1 MIAKFIQ
8 KPAGSNRGQAPNL
21 IYYILGATKDCAQ
34 TEKDHEH
41 SGDKE
46 KVHFIGCSENICVVN
61 PQFKL
66 LKDKVVKL
74 DTNETELEEIIA
86 AFNES
91 ESRNER
97 ANFPL
102 EHIVLALQPGE
113 TLTVVQWHEAVKI
126 YIEEMGY
133 DNCTWMSAMH
143 QDTDQEHAHIALC
156 NISNEPPHNSI
167 NPSNKYRLSALARNK
182 IEEKFGLNHTANPF
196 SDKIQIKNPKLAKNQ
211 IRNEIRV
218 AIDGIMDANPTISVP
233 DFQRKM
239 WEKGFGTFA
248 NLKSNESEIQGMSF
262 SYNNIKIKAGSL
274 GLGYKTKDLFHRGLE
289 FIPHRDLHQVK
300 QLNELETERFKQF
313 EAMAIEAERFI
324 KMSTSDLYTDT
335 NKVTNISALSQE
347 EQEIMQIMKKFA
359 HDYYVVSLLSQEDIE
374 ATFERKETFL
384 LDVIKDSVNSS
395 NNKNTILG
403 AIGID
408 PKFFKSY
415 GDYLKKLD
423 QIEADRLQRENDKA
437 HQRSLAKIQKMVMS
451 LIMHLYSPKKA
462 KKHMLPKIGY
472 DMGGLNTRIDHSP
485 LLILNKREMATMLLQ
500 NKTLRIRKDIE
511 HKREYYVK
519 LNDYDKPIFCE
530 RPKNTGKNKFYS
542 HENDMFMSSTV

>member
-8 KPAGSNRGQAPNL
+8 KPAGSNRDQAPNL
-21 IYYILGATKDCAQ
+21 IYYIMGATKDCAQ

-41 SGDKE
+41 SGE

-66 LKDKVVKL
+66 LKNTVVKL
-74 DTNETELEEIIA
+74 DANETDLEEIIA

-102 EHIVLALQPGE
+102 EHIVLALQSGE
-113 TLTVVQWHEAVKI
+113 TLTVDQWHEAVKI
-126 YIEEMGY
+126 YIDEMGY
-133 DNCTWMSAMH
+133 GNCTWMSAMH

-156 NISNEPPHNSI
+156 NISNKPPHNSI

-196 SDKIQIKNPKLAKNQ
+196 TDKIQIKNKKLEKNQ
-211 IRNEIRV
+211 VRNEIRV
-218 AIDGIMDANPTISVP
+218 AIDEIMDANPTISVP

-248 NLKSNESEIQGMSF
+248 NLKSNETEIQGMSF
-262 SYNNIKIKAGSL
+262 SYNNIKTKAGSL
-274 GLGYKTKDLFHRGLE
+274 GLGYKTKNLFQRGLE
-289 FIPHRDLHQVK
+289 FVSHRDLHQVK

-313 EAMAIEAERFI
+313 ETMASEAERFI
-324 KMSTSDLYTDT
+324 NMSVKDLYKDK
-335 NKVTNISALSQE
+335 NRVTNICALSAE
-347 EQEIMQIMKKFA
+347 EQEIRQIMKKFA

-374 ATFERKETFL
+374 ATFEHKETL
-384 LDVIKDSVNSS
+384 VLDVIKDAVNSS
-395 NNKNTILG
+395 NKNTIIG
-403 AIGID
+403 GIGID

-423 QIEADRLQRENDKA
+423 EMEADRLQRENDKA
-437 HQRSLAKIQKMVMS
+437 HQRSLDKLMKIVMS
-451 LIMHLYSPKKA
+451 LITFMYSPKKA
-462 KKHMLPKIGY
+462 KKHMLPKRGY
-472 DMGGLNTRIDHSP
+472 DMGSLNTRIDHSP

-500 NKTLRIRKDIE
+500 NKTLKIRKDIE

-519 LNDYDKPIFCE
+519 LSNYDKPIFCE

-542 HENDMFMSSTV
+542 HENDIVMSSTV

>member
-21 IYYILGATKDCAQ
+21 IYYIMGATKDCAQ

-41 SGDKE
+41 SGDKD

-74 DTNETELEEIIA
+74 DANETDLEEIIA

-113 TLTVVQWHEAVKI
+113 TLTVDQWHDAVKT
-126 YIEEMGY
+126 YIDEMGY

-143 QDTDQEHAHIALC
+143 QDSAQEHAHIALC

-167 NPSNKYRLSALARNK
+167 NPSNKYRLSALVRNK

-196 SDKIQIKNPKLAKNQ
+196 ADKIQIKNKKLEKNQ
-211 IRNEIRV
+211 IRNELRV
-218 AIDGIMDANPTISVP
+218 AIDEVMDSNPTISVP

-239 WEKGFGTFA
+239 WEKGFGSFA
-248 NLKSNESEIQGMSF
+248 SLKSNETEIQGMSF

-274 GLGYKTKDLFHRGLE
+274 GLGYKTKDLFQRGLE
-289 FIPHRDLHQVK
+289 FISHRDLHQVK

-324 KMSTSDLYTDT
+324 NMSAEDLYKDK
-335 NKVTNISALSQE
+335 NRVTNICALSQE
-347 EQEIMQIMKKFA
+347 EQQIRQVMKKFV

-374 ATFERKETFL
+374 ATFEHKETFV
-384 LDVIKDSVNSS
+384 LDVIKDAINSS
-395 NNKNTILG
+395 NKNTIVG

-408 PKFFKSY
+408 PKFFQSY

-423 QIEADRLQRENDKA
+423 EMEADRLQRENDKA
-437 HQRSLAKIQKMVMS
+437 HQRSIDKLMKMVMS
-451 LIMHLYSPKKA
+451 LITFMYSPKKA
-462 KKHMLPKIGY
+462 KKHMLPKRGY
-472 DMGGLNTRIDHSP
+472 DMGSLNSRLDLSP
-485 LLILNKREMATMLLQ
+485 LLILNRREMATMLLR

-519 LNDYDKPIFCE
+519 LNNYDKPVFAE
-530 RPKNTGKNKFYS
+530 RTKKEGKSKFYS
-542 HENDMFMSSTV
+542 NDYEMTI

>member
-21 IYYILGATKDCAQ
+21 IYYIMGATKDCAQ

-41 SGDKE
+41 SGE

-66 LKDKVVKL
+66 LKNTVVKL
-74 DTNETELEEIIA
+74 DANETDLEEIIA

-102 EHIVLALQPGE
+102 EHIVLALQSGE
-113 TLTVVQWHEAVKI
+113 TLTVDQWHEAVKI
-126 YIEEMGY
+126 YIDEMGY
-133 DNCTWMSAMH
+133 GNCTWMSAMH

-156 NISNEPPHNSI
+156 NISNKPPHNSI

-196 SDKIQIKNPKLAKNQ
+196 TDKIQIKNKKLEKNQ
-211 IRNEIRV
+211 VRNEIRV
-218 AIDGIMDANPTISVP
+218 AIDEIMDANPTISVP

-248 NLKSNESEIQGMSF
+248 NLKSNETEIQGMSF

-274 GLGYKTKDLFHRGLE
+274 GLGYKTKNLFQRGLE
-289 FIPHRDLHQVK
+289 FVSHRDLHQVK

-313 EAMAIEAERFI
+313 EAMASEAERFI
-324 KMSTSDLYTDT
+324 NMSVRDLRKDK
-335 NKVTNISALSQE
+335 NRVTNICALSAE
-347 EQEIMQIMKKFA
+347 EQEIRQIMKKFA

-374 ATFERKETFL
+374 ATFERKETFS
-384 LDVIKDSVNSS
+384 LDVIKDAVNSS
-395 NNKNTILG
+395 NNKNTIIG

-408 PKFFKSY
+408 PKFFQSY

-423 QIEADRLQRENDKA
+423 EIEANRLQRENDKA
-437 HQRSLAKIQKMVMS
+437 HQRTLAKIQKMVMS
-451 LIMHLYSPKKA
+451 LITFMYSPKKC
-462 KKHMLPKIGY
+462 KKHMLPKRGY
-472 DMGGLNTRIDHSP
+472 DMGTLNSRFDLSP
-485 LLILNKREMATMLLQ
+485 LLILNRREMATMLLK

-511 HKREYYVK
+511 HKREFYVK
-519 LNDYDKPIFCE
+519 LSNYDKPIFCE
-530 RPKNTGKNKFYS
+530 RPKTTGKNKFYS
-542 HENDMFMSSTV
+542 HENGMFMRSTV